1 MPNNKLAT
9 SKIQYN
15 EALHALES
23 EPDIYLALNTTKQ
36 IELKRFPALIVIRG
50 SGNNHSAVLLAPS
63 SDFSSLSVIYS
74 SGVTLSQNSLSGNIA
89 TIKVSSSAIGYS
101 VFY

>member
-1 MPNNKLAT
+1 MAT
-9 SKIQYN
+9 STIKYD
-15 EALHALES
+15 ELLYSLES
-23 EPDIYLALNTTKQ
+23 EPDKYLAVNTARQ

-63 SDFSSLSVIYS
+63 SDFSSLPVIYS
-74 SGVTLSQNSLSGNIA
+74 NGVTLSQNSLSGNTA